1 MADRG
6 IAFNVDMVRAIM
18 DERKTQT
25 RRLLKLP
32 PAPSHLGEW
41 QASTIGGP
49 GVLDGK
55 GKETPVYP
63 CVWHTRTGATVVPPF
78 ALGDRLYVREAYYQ
92 FGHWE
97 PLEDKLTKGGR
108 QKWGFIGVP
117 SMVMFDEP
125 EGGYAK
131 ARHAVSPFVP
141 CWHKRLGRFMPRAL
155 SRTTLLVT
163 DVRVQRLQDCSE
175 ADAIA
180 EGVERIDDPRGTAW
194 KSYETYA
201 DGTPHPHAVVP
212 NRSALTSYAE
222 LWSSLHTT
230 EGERW
235 ADNPWVVAV
244 SFEVRK
250 VNIGEVAQ

>member
-1 MADRG
+1 MADKG
-6 IAFNVDMVRAIM
+6 IIFSAEMVRALL
-18 DERKTQT
+18 DGRKTQT
-25 RRLLKLP
+25 RRLCAWANNPSSPVLSHIVPLAD
-32 PAPSHLGEW
+32 APGWFGDEEGEVCFSAGY
-41 QASTIGGP
+41 QP
-49 GVLDGK
+49 GQ
-55 GKETPVYP
+55 
-63 CVWHTRTGATVVPPF
+63 
-78 ALGDRLYVREAYYQ
+78 RLYVREAWHVRGQYSDVVEVGYRASENR
-92 FGHWE
+92 GHTE
-97 PLEDKLTKGGR
+97 YVEQVPVEKAVPGKG
-108 QKWGFIGVP
+108 KWPEFPKYGP
-117 SMVMFDEP
+117 SI
-125 EGGYAK
+125 
-131 ARHAVSPFVP
+131 H
-141 CWHKRLGRFMPRAL
+141 MPRWA
-155 SRTTLLVT
+155 SRMTLLVT

-235 ADNPWVVAV
+235 ADNPWVVAI

-250 VNIGEVAQ
+250 VNIDEVAQ